1 MRSKGKVVT
10 WNDDK
15 GFGFI
20 EPFEGGKQVFVHI
33 KAFTNRD
40 RRPVVGDVVTYAL
53 SKDKQGRTR
62 ATKATFPGEKLQ
74 KKSSPGSSGT
84 GVTLAA
90 LTIAGVYA
98 YATNV
103 SPITLILY
111 GIASMIA
118 FLAYAIDK
126 HAALHDRWRISE
138 GALHMFSLAGGW
150 PGAMLGQLAFRHKT
164 RKQSFRTV
172 FWMTVLLNCGAFVW
186 LREPE
191 GRDQLLQLIRSLSA
205 S

>member
-1 MRSKGKVVT
+1 MRSKGKIVT
-10 WNDDK
+10 WNDDR
-15 GFGFI
+15 GFGFV
-20 EPFEGGKQVFVHI
+20 EPFDGGKQVFVHI

-40 RRPVVGDVVTYAL
+40 RRPIVGDVVTYAL
-53 SKDKQGRTR
+53 SKDNQGRIR

-74 KKSSPGSSGT
+74 KKSQAGSGGT
-84 GVTLAA
+84 GVTLAM

-103 SPITLILY
+103 SFVALILY
-111 GIASMIA
+111 GIASMIT

-126 HAALHDRWRISE
+126 HAALHGRWRISE

-164 RKQSFRTV
+164 RKQSFRFV
-172 FWMTVLLNCGAFVW
+172 FWITVLLNCAGFVW

-191 GRDQLLQLIRSLSA
+191 GRDQLLQFIRWLS
-205 S
+205 SS